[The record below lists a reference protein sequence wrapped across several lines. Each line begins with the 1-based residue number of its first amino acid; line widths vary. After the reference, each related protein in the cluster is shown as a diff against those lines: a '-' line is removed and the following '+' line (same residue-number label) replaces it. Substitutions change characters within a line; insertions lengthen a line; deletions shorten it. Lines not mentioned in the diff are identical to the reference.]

1 MLEFAQLPRPWPL
14 GDEAAQQKL
23 LRKLKPQHWFPH
35 EDDDE
40 RSGDDNSSGETRPK
54 PPDLME
60 LEDPQYFTTDT
71 HCNAWHCRETCDA
84 SCEEMA
90 AYDEDSVETAF
101 GLNRIFSVRD
111 REFCGG
117 CPNIEQAPCD
127 CNRDASFVVRRVPT
141 AVVLSA
147 ELEYEAGRSLN
158 FKATT
163 MAGQQ
168 IGHRRYHAKHLAEH
182 KVPFEDLFA
191 LATSWSR
198 KAGLYHS
205 RQQQVKLVLQGQML
219 RRCHKTFIW
228 TPAAQGDPPRKRLR
242 TKTNLQQL
250 RFQRYMNVIAQMPQP
265 PVGDEIQQLPEDMA

>member
-40 RSGDDNSSGETRPK
+40 RSDDDNSSGETRPR

-127 CNRDASFVVRRVPT
+127 CNRDASCGVSQLQWYSQPNWNTRQVVPSVSRRQPWQVNKLDT
-141 AVVLSA
+141 AGTMQSTWQNTKF
-147 ELEYEAGRSLN
+147 RSKTCSRLLLRGPGKPGYIIPDSSKSN
-158 FKATT
+158 LCCKAKCCGAATRPSF
-163 MAGQQ
+163 
-168 IGHRRYHAKHLAEH
+168 GHRRRKGTRRAKGCA
-182 KVPFEDLFA
+182 
-191 LATSWSR
+191 
-198 KAGLYHS
+198 
-205 RQQQVKLVLQGQML
+205 
-219 RRCHKTFIW
+219 
-228 TPAAQGDPPRKRLR
+228 PRP
-242 TKTNLQQL
+242 TCSSCA
-250 RFQRYMNVIAQMPQP
+250 FSAI
-265 PVGDEIQQLPEDMA
+265 